1 MASSYYDLLGVSQ
14 DTSRSEIRQA
24 YRTLVRRVHPDVN
37 SHNDA
42 EKIFKQVKEA
52 YDVLSSQKSRE
63 KYDQYEHN
71 QYVQLEGGTPAKD
84 LIELHN
90 RSLVQI
96 KQKVS
101 EDKHRPHPSLEG
113 EAETEPPEEAGSK
126 TALVKNWLI
135 RTYLDGRTDEKGGI
149 ISFILRSIVY
159 IAQLLLVG
167 VLLTLFF
174 GLPRGQEISNPY
186 KYTIPAAVMLVTIR
200 LIYLSY
206 FERLRTRYVKI
217 DDRPEPDAYFLIIP
231 LFIGTIMFIATGILL
246 IIPPDLT
253 STFIQDIISL
263 SIIIAIPLAS
273 FGAICGVGW
282 GVADDKYNLKSEIN
296 PVIWNFCVQTPYIIY
311 FSMLFVGSTVQLGM
325 WLEITFITAIFVP
338 FLVTFL
344 YLWIHHREAF
354 YDWKQYVSERDVFTG

>member
-1 MASSYYDLLGVSQ
+1 MASSYYDLLGVSR

-37 SHNDA
+37 THDDA

-113 EAETEPPEEAGSK
+113 EPETEPPEEAGSK
-126 TALVKNWLI
+126 AALVKNWLI

-149 ISFILRSIVY
+149 ISFVLRSSVY
-159 IAQLLLVG
+159 VAQLLLVG

-174 GLPRGQEISNPY
+174 GLPQGQEISNPY
-186 KYTIPAAVMLVTIR
+186 EYTIPAAVMLATVR

-206 FERLRTRYVKI
+206 FEKLRTKYVKI

-231 LFIGTIMFIATGILL
+231 LLIGTIMLTATGILL
-246 IIPPDLT
+246 IIPPDLIPPIAEGVIL
-253 STFIQDIISL
+253 F
-263 SIIIAIPLAS
+263 SIIIGTPLSS

-282 GVADDKYNLKSEIN
+282 GVADDKYNLKADIN
-296 PVIWNFCVQTPYIIY
+296 PVTWNFFVQTPYIIY
-311 FSMLFVGSTVQLGM
+311 FSIIFIGSSVLDI
-325 WLEITFITAIFVP
+325 WLWFAFISAIFVP
-338 FLVTFL
+338 FLVAFL

-354 YDWKQYVSERDVFTG
+354 YDWKQHISERDVFSG